1 MFTGPGPAIVSEIF
15 PTHVRAAGVSIGMG
29 LANLAGGFTPMIVT
43 WLIRLTGAPQDAGHL
58 LSGFAVISLIGNLLI
73 RKRSRS

>member
-1 MFTGPGPAIVSEIF
+1 
-15 PTHVRAAGVSIGMG
+15 
-29 LANLAGGFTPMIVT
+29 MIVT